1 MTMFSMRAPGALT
14 FTCLFVLGATI
25 CAAAPARAEMPDWFG
40 LTPDVAERWT
50 VTASES
56 GDRVELRHEKLT
68 TDKAIKVMVLYAKPS
83 SAYVTAISKVLSVF
97 EDKEIDAAFTA
108 INYKRDAEAGH
119 AALGVARDEAY
130 DLIYSMGSAA
140 TGFAYKTFRGESIP
154 LVSVCA
160 KDPVLLGQM
169 TDYTSGSKTNL
180 AFTSLNVP
188 VGVQFTYLKELR
200 PNLKNIAVLFAHENK
215 SAVTTQLQPLAEVA
229 RQNGINVLEVGI
241 KDRKSARQ
249 ELAEL
254 VPAAVRQMRESDPA
268 LKNSVFWITGSTSVF
283 REIETIN
290 LHSDIVPVLSVVP
303 DVVREGSDSAVL
315 SIGVSFESNAHIAAI
330 YGVDILQ
337 NGTAAGSLP
346 VGLVSPPDI
355 AVNFLRA
362 REIGLKVPFSFFE
375 TASIV
380 YDRGGQIVRD
390 KGKRVEL
397 LTKPVREAAPRTN
410 PARDGG
416 KKAAADTQK
425 SG

>member
-1 MTMFSMRAPGALT
+1 MWFFQEAIEIEPDYAVAHAWLSAAYAMDSDRQLDSRSEATTAKIMKHARRAVEIEPNRALNH
-14 FTCLFVLGATI
+14 LDLGIHYYLHASAT
-25 CAAAPARAEMPDWFG
+25 G
-40 LTPDVAERWT
+40 
-50 VTASES
+50 
-56 GDRVELRHEKLT
+56 
-68 TDKAIKVMVLYAKPS
+68 
-83 SAYVTAISKVLSVF
+83 
-97 EDKEIDAAFTA
+97 
-108 INYKRDAEAGH
+108 DAEAR
-119 AALGVARDEAY
+119 AR
-130 DLIYSMGSAA
+130 L
-140 TGFAYKTFRGESIP
+140 
-154 LVSVCA
+154 A
-160 KDPVLLGQM
+160 K
-169 TDYTSGSKTNL
+169 N
-180 AFTSLNVP
+180 
-188 VGVQFTYLKELR
+188 
-200 PNLKNIAVLFAHENK
+200 
-215 SAVTTQLQPLAEVA
+215 
-229 RQNGINVLEVGI
+229 
-241 KDRKSARQ
+241 ARQ

-397 LTKPVREAAPRTN
+397 LTKPGREAAPRTN

-416 KKAAADTQK
+416 KKAAADMDPLDCH
-425 SG
+425 SASA